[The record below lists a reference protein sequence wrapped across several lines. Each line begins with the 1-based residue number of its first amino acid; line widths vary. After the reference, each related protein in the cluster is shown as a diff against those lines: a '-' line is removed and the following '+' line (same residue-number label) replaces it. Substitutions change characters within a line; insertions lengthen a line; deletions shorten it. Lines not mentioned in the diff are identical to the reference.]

1 MEELKQ
7 EIKLKEKETHQN
19 KKDIEKVIRAEISSR
34 LVVSPFMMQTI
45 PKLL

>member
-19 KKDIEKVIRAEISSR
+19 KKDIEKIIRAEISSR
-34 LVVSPFMMQTI
+34 LVASPFMIQTI
-45 PKLL
+45 LKSL

>member
-19 KKDIEKVIRAEISSR
+19 KKGIEKVIRAEISSR
-34 LVVSPFMMQTI
+34 LVVFPFMVQTI
-45 PKLL
+45 LKFL